1 MTKPKTK
8 FIPKTGLL
16 IPDTHIQT
24 GDDLG
29 RFYALKAWI
38 ASRNIE
44 LDFIVQIG
52 DLLDFEALCTHDQD
66 APEWYERNLMSEI
79 EVGMKALDIIERIGR
94 TYGKKDCP
102 IHIIEGNHENRYN
115 KWMAGD
121 NRLRTSPFPQTV
133 AKLINFYR
141 PSNKFNYVPF
151 LQPLIVDDIAFS
163 HYVVSGLMAR
173 AVSGERPAGTILK
186 SQFMSTVV
194 GHSHTLDLAER
205 TRTDGRKI
213 HSLVSGCFVDPRA
226 PFKFAGPAKKLWWNG
241 CHLLWINAPGEF
253 DVESISLQ
261 RMQQ

>member
-1 MTKPKTK
+1 LTKPKTK

-79 EVGMKALDIIERIGR
+79 EAGMKALDIIERIGR

-163 HYVVSGLMAR
+163 HYVVSGLEPLAGNVLLAPSSSLNLCLR
-173 AVSGERPAGTILK
+173 WLGIPTLLTSLNEPALT
-186 SQFMSTVV
+186 
-194 GHSHTLDLAER
+194 AER
-205 TRTDGRKI
+205 FI
-213 HSLVSGCFVDPRA
+213 HL
-226 PFKFAGPAKKLWWNG
+226 
-241 CHLLWINAPGEF
+241 
-253 DVESISLQ
+253 
-261 RMQQ
+261 